1 MGGTGAAPER
11 AVGRT
16 RTRAACDD
24 VTPLVPHVVEARHA
38 DASAA
43 VAAVALD
50 AVARQLRPAA
60 ATFFVAD
67 ADGRLTRSIVHR
79 AGSPACVVATVTTW
93 MRALRD
99 ADPLAPAALA
109 GVRRGVATVDDV
121 GGLAAVVADNPRLG
135 AAYRAIGVVDD
146 ARLLVRHDGRVV
158 AGVTLWRRLC
168 DPSWAPAQ
176 LELLEA
182 LQPLVEQAYLEAR
195 QADRIAD
202 RLPGTLTD
210 RERQVALL
218 VADGATNAEV
228 ARALQIGVETVKSHT
243 RAILVKLG
251 SRSRR
256 DVAALLHEPQPQPQP
271 RPDDD
276 AATGRRLVGTLLRW
290 AHRRLDGVAVG
301 YAVLTGRGSV
311 VHGEALCPLPG
322 RADGGLLA
330 ERARELHEALCAPAF
345 VRRVVT
351 DGAAWD
357 VVAAD
362 ASHPRGA
369 RLAALAAEAGWSR
382 PLVLVVRA
390 RGRAAGLLWLARA
403 AGSDLPEREAIAE
416 LRAMRPL
423 VEAATGPLLRRA
435 LARSPRPSG
444 RERTALTAREW
455 EVARACVAGATN
467 AQIAEALGISP
478 GTVKAY
484 VSQVLM
490 KCGVRSRTEL
500 IARMRRR

>member
-1 MGGTGAAPER
+1 MGGTGATPGR
-11 AVGRT
+11 AVGRA

-24 VTPLVPHVVEARHA
+24 MTPLVSHVVEARHA
-38 DASAA
+38 DTSAA
-43 VAAVALD
+43 VAAVALE

-67 ADGRLTRSIVHR
+67 ADGTLTRSIVHR
-79 AGSPACVVATVTTW
+79 AGSPACAVATVTTW
-93 MRALRD
+93 VRALRD
-99 ADPLAPAALA
+99 ADPLAPPALA

-135 AAYRAIGVVDD
+135 AAYRAIGVVND
-146 ARLLVRHDGRVV
+146 ARLLVRRDDRIV
-158 AGVTLWRRLC
+158 AGVTLWRRLG
-168 DPSWAPAQ
+168 DPSWTPAQ
-176 LELLEA
+176 LELLET

-195 QADRIAD
+195 RADGFGD
-202 RLPGTLTD
+202 RLPAALTD
-210 RERQVALL
+210 REREVALL
-218 VADGATNAEV
+218 VADGATNAEI

-251 SRSRR
+251 ARSRR
-256 DVAALLHEPQPQPQP
+256 DVAALLREPHPMPLP
-271 RPDDD
+271 ADD
-276 AATGRRLVGTLLRW
+276 AAAGARLVCALLRW
-290 AHRRLDGVAVG
+290 SHRRLDGAAGG
-301 YAVLTGRGSV
+301 YAVLSGRGSV
-311 VHGEALCPLPG
+311 VHGEALCALAE
-322 RADGGLLA
+322 RADDGLPV

-345 VRRVVT
+345 IRRAVT
-351 DGAAWD
+351 DGASWD
-357 VVAAD
+357 VGAAD
-362 ASHPRGA
+362 ASHPRAG

-382 PLVLVVRA
+382 PLVLVLRA

-403 AGSDLPEREAIAE
+403 AASAGPEREAVAE

-423 VEAATGPLLRRA
+423 VEAATGPLLLRA
-435 LARSPRPSG
+435 LARSPLPSG
-444 RERTALTAREW
+444 LERAALTAREW

-467 AQIAEALGISP
+467 AQIAEALGIAP